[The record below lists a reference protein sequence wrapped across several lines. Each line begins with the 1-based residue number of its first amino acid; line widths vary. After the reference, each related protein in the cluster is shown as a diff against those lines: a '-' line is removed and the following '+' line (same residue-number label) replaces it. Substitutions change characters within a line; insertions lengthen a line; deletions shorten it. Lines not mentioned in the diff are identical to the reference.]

1 MRTPLFLLLA
11 LLPFYAVANEK
22 PFKIRN
28 HDGFFKSVEAAC
40 AGFDYSK
47 IEQPI
52 VLINPTY
59 AGSYTALQNTNSYLC
74 KYNFSYHPYSNP
86 DQPIR
91 QGGPSSGAVVVDTMA
106 ACAAG
111 TESTYTWP
119 LGRRDS
125 SAEFNIAPGT
135 AISPPAFA
143 CIDGCKAQHQSVSSC
158 FNESE
163 TDGSITYCDYNAK
176 LTGETCTT
184 SENQP
189 PRFPSQPTPA
199 TVELIPAMAAPI
211 RVMVVLT
218 QATAA
223 PIRVMVEPQA
233 MAVRTQVTAAPIR
246 AMAVRTQVTVAPIR
260 ATAVPTQVAATV
272 TAVAPPVLPAISP
285 WPAPVMPFNA
295 PFSTRKNAPVAMLLL
310 PVISPHKKATS
321 PASSTARV
329 TKPNSTKV
337 KARLISPASST
348 KAQKPASCPQ
358 VAHHHGPY
366 HSPLPVVVS
375 SNSLSNRSA
384 TSPPT

>member
-28 HDGFFKSVEAAC
+28 HDGFYKSVEAAC

-47 IEQPI
+47 IQQPI

-59 AGSYTALQNTNSYLC
+59 AGNYTALQNTNSYLC
-74 KYNFSYHPYSNP
+74 QYNFSYHPYSNP

-106 ACAAG
+106 ACVAG

-189 PRFPSQPTPA
+189 PRFPSQPTQVTA
-199 TVELIPAMAAPI
+199 EQIPAMAAPI

-223 PIRVMVEPQA
+223 PIRVMVEPPA
-233 MAVRTQVTAAPIR
+233 TVALIQVTAAPTL
-246 AMAVRTQVTVAPIR
+246 ATVARTQVTVAPIQ
-260 ATAVPTQVAATV
+260 AMAAPTQVAATV

-285 WPAPVMPFNA
+285 WLALAMPFNA
-295 PFSTRKNAPVAMLLL
+295 PFSTRKSAPGAM
-310 PVISPHKKATS
+310 P
-321 PASSTARV
+321 
-329 TKPNSTKV
+329 
-337 KARLISPASST
+337 
-348 KAQKPASCPQ
+348 
-358 VAHHHGPY
+358 
-366 HSPLPVVVS
+366 
-375 SNSLSNRSA
+375 
-384 TSPPT
+384 

>member
-1 MRTPLFLLLA
+1 MKYLLLILS
-11 LLPFYAVANEK
+11 LLPLYAVANEK

-28 HDGFFKSVEAAC
+28 HDGFYKSVEAAC

-47 IEQPI
+47 IQQPI

-74 KYNFSYHPYSNP
+74 QYNFSYHPYSNP

-91 QGGPSSGAVVVDTMA
+91 QGGPSSGAVVVDTMP
-106 ACAAG
+106 ACVAG

-189 PRFPSQPTPA
+189 PRFPSQPTQVTA
-199 TVELIPAMAAPI
+199 EQIPAMAAPI

-233 MAVRTQVTAAPIR
+233 MAAPTPATVALIQVTVALTQVTAAPTPATVVRTQVTAA
-246 AMAVRTQVTVAPIR
+246 
-260 ATAVPTQVAATV
+260 PTQVAATV
-272 TAVAPPVLPAISP
+272 TAVAPRVLPAISP
-285 WPAPVMPFNA
+285 WPALAMPFNA
-295 PFSTRKNAPVAMLLL
+295 PFSTRKSAPGAM
-310 PVISPHKKATS
+310 P
-321 PASSTARV
+321 
-329 TKPNSTKV
+329 
-337 KARLISPASST
+337 
-348 KAQKPASCPQ
+348 
-358 VAHHHGPY
+358 
-366 HSPLPVVVS
+366 
-375 SNSLSNRSA
+375 
-384 TSPPT
+384 

>member
-1 MRTPLFLLLA
+1 MKYLLLILS
-11 LLPFYAVANEK
+11 LLPLYAVANEK

-125 SAEFNIAPGT
+125 TAEFNIAPGT

-189 PRFPSQPTPA
+189 PEVPQPTDPGDGGTDPGDGGTDPGDGGTDPGDGGTDPGNGGTPGDGGTNPGNGGTNPGGGDSDGNSASGVECSQPLVCSGDA
-199 TVELIPAMAAPI
+199 GIYAMATLVFELFDKGGISDAASRI
-211 RVMVVLT
+211 EVLDVLSSVPPEQT
-218 QATAA
+218 EARARCA
-223 PIRVMVEPQA
+223 RY
-233 MAVRTQVTAAPIR
+233 RT
-246 AMAVRTQVTVAPIR
+246 
-260 ATAVPTQVAATV
+260 
-272 TAVAPPVLPAISP
+272 
-285 WPAPVMPFNA
+285 
-295 PFSTRKNAPVAMLLL
+295 
-310 PVISPHKKATS
+310 
-321 PASSTARV
+321 
-329 TKPNSTKV
+329 
-337 KARLISPASST
+337 
-348 KAQKPASCPQ
+348 C
-358 VAHHHGPY
+358 
-366 HSPLPVVVS
+366 
-375 SNSLSNRSA
+375 
-384 TSPPT
+384 